1 MSEKILRL
9 TICEVPLALFINKL
23 APAVLTGNCIILK
36 PSPYTPYSILKVVE
50 IAQHIFP
57 PGVIQCLGGND
68 RLGPWLTHH
77 ANVQK
82 VAFTGSAATGK
93 KIMAA
98 CAGTVKRVTL
108 ELGGNDPAIIC
119 PDVDVDKVAP
129 ELVMGFFLNTGQVC
143 VASKRVYIHAEIYSQ
158 MAAALAQC
166 TKEMI
171 KVGGDEPGVMMG
183 PIQNEMQYQR
193 VKEFFA
199 EAKSNNYQFA
209 LGQPDIALSE
219 GYFIQ
224 PTIVDNPPNDSR
236 LMAEEQFVSSNSS
249 LILQKRN

>member
-1 MSEKILRL
+1 MLRL
-9 TICEVPLALFINKL
+9 TVVAVPLALFMNKL

-36 PSPYTPYSILKVVE
+36 PSPYTPYSILKVAE

-57 PGVIQCLGGND
+57 PGVIQCLGGSD

-77 ANVQK
+77 PDVQK

-93 KIMAA
+93 QIMAA
-98 CAGTVKRVTL
+98 CARTVKRVTL

-119 PDVDVDKVAP
+119 PDVDVEKVAL

-143 VASKRVYIHAEIYSQ
+143 VASKRVYIHADIYPQ
-158 MAAALAQC
+158 MAAALARC

-183 PIQNEMQYQR
+183 PMQNEMQYQR
-193 VKEFFA
+193 VKDFFA
-199 EAKSNNYQFA
+199 EAKSNNYQFVV
-209 LGQPDIALSE
+209 GQPDIALSE
-219 GYFIQ
+219 GYFVQ
-224 PTIVDNPPNDSR
+224 PTIIDNPPNDSR
-236 LMAEEQFVSSNSS
+236 LMTQEQFVSLNFSVV
-249 LILQKRN
+249 LQRRN